1 MYSVRAP
8 GPCGTESDL
17 CGCSF
22 AELLSVDLQGA
33 DTVQLEVKG
42 ENLVLLSSKAPQ
54 IADLVQLFLQ
64 ELIRVLI

>member
-1 MYSVRAP
+1 MCSVQAT
-8 GPCGTESDL
+8 GLCGTESNL

-22 AELLSVDLQGA
+22 AELLSVDLQSV
-33 DTVQLEVKG
+33 DRVQLEVKG